1 MLHQSSE
8 LLSALWRGFPDT
20 FSTGVGWGR
29 YSLACRYMYIYIYVL
44 WTTFQSS
51 WIIVVKQVFVHNL
64 PQWGEK
70 LRCFYYTSSVA
81 DGWAGNPGTQAIQ
94 TSHMSNVYC
103 ICSNS
108 KLFFCGFSECPHSY
122 DAETRATGM
131 QALTNASYVS
141 HRWQI
146 YFQVTY
152 SR

>member
-29 YSLACRYMYIYIYVL
+29 YSLACRYMYMYIYVL

-51 WIIVVKQVFVHNL
+51 WITVVKQVFVHNL

-108 KLFFCGFSECPHSY
+108 KLFLLGLSRVSLFLWCRNQGHW
-122 DAETRATGM
+122 M
-131 QALTNASYVS
+131 QVLTKASYVP

-146 YFQVTY
+146 YFQVT
-152 SR
+152 